1 MLLRN
6 QKLFVTAWHLFNSVF
21 AGRFN
26 KIRHQNTF
34 VIDQAS
40 ATVSGGVRLVCR
52 LGSLIP
58 DENFWRRVLVNHLA
72 HEHRI
77 WSNLPATFSILH
89 FSCHGCISD
98 SIYEL
103 SMNGHQIQHILRI
116 KCGSR
121 GGTGGPDPPPPPGKS
136 QVIWVSIGNKQL
148 DPPTM
153 EKAGPPPLENNG
165 PPLGPWKMTD
175 FFEIDHLTSVK

>member
-26 KIRHQNTF
+26 KIWYQNTF

-40 ATVSGGVRLVCR
+40 ATVSGCVRLVCR

-58 DENFWRRVLVNHLA
+58 DENFWRRVLVNHVA
-72 HEHRI
+72 YEHRI
-77 WSNLPATFSILH
+77 WYNLPVTFGILP
-89 FSCHGCISD
+89 FSGHGCISD

-121 GGTGGPDPPPPPGKS
+121 EGTGGPDPPGKS
-136 QVIWVSIGNKQL
+136 QVIWVSKGNKQL
-148 DPPTM
+148 DPPPL
-153 EKAGPPPLENNG
+153 EKSWTPPP
-165 PPLGPWKMTD
+165 PWKMSD
-175 FFEIDHLTSVK
+175 PL